1 MRKIF
6 LILFFIFCNF
16 SVAFG
21 YQEPK
26 IITREEWWANLDY
39 MDKNS
44 AEWQKKFS
52 SIQTKPKTPAQIAAE
67 EKTKKINSIL
77 LTDFAEDNE
86 ISGTSYTYE
95 ARELVWPIQ
104 YSKKIRAI
112 VVHHTVSN
120 YDDSYE
126 WIRSI
131 YKYHALKNGRGDI
144 GYNFLIWKNWE
155 IFEWRAGWE
164 MAVWAH
170 AVRNNRQTIWISI
183 IWDYSSTPI
192 SQAQYESL
200 EKLINYLVEKY
211 NIDLNKKEAFNKNC
225 TWKNCI
231 SLLETNYNYP
241 IVWHRDTW
249 NTTCPWDEFYAQM
262 KQIRNNILIKKWITP
277 IDDFSSYDPK
287 KQTFFELFD
296 KIPEKK
302 LLELMVKIEQILEK
316 ENNSQILELKK
327 YILKYFE
334 EKNIYK
340 TSDRT
345 DKDIKI
351 KLSYPE
357 DSDYITLFDGWLEK
371 KIEKSTNWKL
381 LIDWVEYD
389 NYSMKST
396 INPYV
401 EITSWS
407 RIPTWDTEKKYNDNK
422 FRWEIFVYLKD
433 WKFVVVNILKI
444 EDYLKWLWE
453 ISNSENMEKAEA
465 IIISARTYALWYV
478 EKDRKFPWEFY
489 DWSDNPDAFQKYLWY
504 SLENRSER
512 LNKIVEAT
520 KWVVLTYNWELIK
533 PWYFSSSSGFTLSF
547 YDYCIWNKNSV
558 NFCETEK
565 LKYPFLQSK
574 IDLWW
579 IWKIRLWHWVW
590 LPGTWATY
598 FSAKWWNSAMILK
611 YFYEWISVK

>member
-16 SVAFG
+16 SVVFS

-39 MDKNS
+39 IDKNS
-44 AEWQKKFS
+44 IEWQKKFS
-52 SIQTKPKTPAQIAAE
+52 NTQTKPKTPAQITAE

-95 ARELVWPIQ
+95 WRELVWPIQ

-249 NTTCPWDEFYAQM
+249 NTTCPWDELYAQM

-590 LPGTWATY
+590 LSGTWATY